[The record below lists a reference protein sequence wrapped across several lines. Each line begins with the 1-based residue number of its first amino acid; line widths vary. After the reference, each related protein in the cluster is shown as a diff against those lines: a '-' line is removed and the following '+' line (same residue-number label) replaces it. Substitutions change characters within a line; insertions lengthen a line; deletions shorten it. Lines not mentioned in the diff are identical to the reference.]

1 MALGGAR
8 AAQAAARHTT
18 MRTQDSAVESGRYC
32 VFARP
37 ATSERHTA
45 HWKKPTIERNGASA
59 WPHHM
64 RGAWLE
70 SGGTHDSSDGQVT
83 TCACCSKAGQGSR
96 IASAL
101 GGESEGMPMNNHC
114 TSTPDALATSCDS
127 TPPDALK
134 SAQAL

>member
-1 MALGGAR
+1 MADAVAVNLEPALYGC
-8 AAQAAARHTT
+8 RHESW
-18 MRTQDSAVESGRYC
+18 RLAVHALRRPLRGTRRCEHRIVPLKADDTR

-70 SGGTHDSSDGQVT
+70 SGGT
-83 TCACCSKAGQGSR
+83 
-96 IASAL
+96 
-101 GGESEGMPMNNHC
+101 P
-114 TSTPDALATSCDS
+114 
-127 TPPDALK
+127 
-134 SAQAL
+134 